1 MKKLM
6 NAVIGDPKTASPAKK
21 YAAYALLGTAVAFV
35 LALVIL
41 IVSSIV
47 FAVADGKNPTA
58 TPSGDVGE
66 ELGGATV
73 NKSAIIYDT
82 SISSEDLDAM
92 VGKIVKVADTRTK
105 LDAGANDHYYAKNDS
120 DGEDKLNEVAG
131 KALDKML
138 IAFYSAKKDVLVV
151 DTNKETTCNIPLV
164 SETGEDGYTFKL
176 IVFHNNA
183 DISID
188 ENKAT
193 YQWIFDNAHNYGFIY
208 TGNSFRYVGVA
219 AATYMRNNAKNV
231 KDYSAFVNF
240 LKGNTK
246 SNVPVTINKVSY
258 QMYYLAADGDL
269 KVPTNYVFNVI
280 ADGTDGY
287 IVTVDMSQK
296 INAVT
301 TESDGGVG

>member
-41 IVSSIV
+41 IVSSIA

-92 VGKIVKVADTRTK
+92 VGKSVLLLENRTA
-105 LDAGANDHYYAKNDS
+105 LSNGLYYGISPKNTL
-120 DGEDKLNEVAG
+120 KLNTYVAE
-131 KALDKML
+131 AVDKML
-138 IAFYSAKKDVLVV
+138 VDFYEVNSDKITVNTADEDKCDL
-151 DTNKETTCNIPLV
+151 PLV
-164 SETGEDGYTFKL
+164 TDASDDGMTFNVERYIGNDKS
-176 IVFHNNA
+176 IA
-183 DISID
+183 DD
-188 ENKAT
+188 QYKAT

-231 KDYSAFVNF
+231 KDYSAFVNV

-246 SNVPVTINKVSY
+246 SNVSVTINKVSY

>member
-41 IVSSIV
+41 IVSSIA

-92 VGKIVKVADTRTK
+92 VDNTLVNVQEKRTPMSNSNEK
-105 LDAGANDHYYAKNDS
+105 YYDAWNGQQLMS
-120 DGEDKLNEVAG
+120 SVQ

-138 IAFYSAKKDVLVV
+138 VDYYTAKQDNNIYIGAKGCGDSIYDSGMVVGIAKSDAERYLDATPIDS
-151 DTNKETTCNIPLV
+151 TNH
-164 SETGEDGYTFKL
+164 S
-176 IVFHNNA
+176 
-183 DISID
+183 
-188 ENKAT
+188 
-193 YQWIFDNAHNYGFIY
+193 WIFENAYKYGFVQMSSTDAEQAHI
-208 TGNSFRYVGVA
+208 FRYVGVA
-219 AATYMRNNAKNV
+219 AATYMRNKAKN
-231 KDYSAFVNF
+231 YSAFIND
-240 LKGNTK
+240 LKSNTK
-246 SNVPVTINKVSY
+246 NNVPITINKVTY